1 MNLWTIPAFLI
12 MGTAAVI
19 AFAAFIFKDLDERRE
34 AQEEDQW

>member
-1 MNLWTIPAFLI
+1 MSLWSIPAMII

-19 AFAAFIFKDLDERRE
+19 AFAAFIFKDLDERGE